1 MRVNNTNPA
10 RPLPL
15 VRKSRHALGG
25 EESAVASLSTVASI
39 VPWPTTMA
47 GGGCVATPGAMRG
60 WSGELSSLT
69 ARQP

>member
-25 EESAVASLSTVASI
+25 AESAVVSLSTLAST
-39 VPWPTTMA
+39 VPWSTTMT
-47 GGGCVATPGAMRG
+47 GDGCGATPGAMYDR
-60 WSGELSSLT
+60 SGRVSSLT